1 MKRIDEGKTSL
12 VDFMR
17 SIKFDHHSGE
27 QRKEVSTHFAALDP
41 HARPAQ
47 PQNAEDSLLVRSA
60 N

>member
-1 MKRIDEGKTSL
+1 MKRLDEGKVSL

-17 SIKFDHHSGE
+17 SIKFDHNSSD
-27 QRKEVSTHFAALDP
+27 RRWDVSTRFAEFNP

-47 PQNAEDSLLVRSA
+47 PSSAEDSLLVRSA